1 MKNMQHDYGKKK
13 SHPVSMIS
21 LHELKQTLWLLA

>member
-1 MKNMQHDYGKKK
+1 MKNMQRDYGKK